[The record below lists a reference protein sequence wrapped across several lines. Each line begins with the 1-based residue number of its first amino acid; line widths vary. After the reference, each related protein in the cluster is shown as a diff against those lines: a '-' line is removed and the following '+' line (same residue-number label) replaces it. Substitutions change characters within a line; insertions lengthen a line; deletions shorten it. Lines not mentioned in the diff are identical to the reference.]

1 MPTYEYKCKS
11 CGFIFE
17 KFQQISD
24 EPIKKCP
31 KCGCEVAR
39 VIYGGSGVIFKGSGW
54 YVTDYGKGRS
64 SASIGAKDADLE
76 NVERVGDYNGM
87 YFVLGGLLPILEKEP
102 EKRIRIKKLLELIKK
117 RNGNLK
123 EIILAL
129 SLNPEGENT

>member
-17 KFQQISD
+17 KFQRISD

-64 SASIGAKDADLE
+64 SASVGAKDAKPQTGE
-76 NVERVGDYNGM
+76 TT
-87 YFVLGGLLPILEKEP
+87 EKPSETKSDKVK
-102 EKRIRIKKLLELIKK
+102 EKTIA
-117 RNGNLK
+117 K
-123 EIILAL
+123 E
-129 SLNPEGENT
+129 E